1 MEKMIKLSQNLD
13 ALMDVFQVKEISN
26 SYHLENLLTVNP
38 VPLKESYQEIFDMLL
53 SEIQDKGD
61 QWNEEELKMKFLA
74 FLFFIAEMEEKG
86 KIQAFYERPLS
97 MVIQGHK
104 INLKTDCMLATPLGK
119 NTPKEPYFFL
129 QEFKKGK
136 GDKFDPEAQ
145 MLAAML
151 IAQNINQE
159 KGINHPMY
167 GAYIVGRNWNFTV
180 LNHNEYCRSRQFDA
194 TDKTTLLQIVFILRK
209 LKELILSN
217 AWLVTGWLV
226 IAY

>member
-1 MEKMIKLSQNLD
+1 MGLEQLKLSQNLD
-13 ALMDVFQVKEISN
+13 ALIDVFQVKEVKKSA
-26 SYHLENLLTVNP
+26 SLDWLLDVTCL
-38 VPLKESYQEIFDMLL
+38 PLKPSFQEIFDMLL

-74 FLFFIAEMEEKG
+74 FLFFISEMEEKG

-97 MVIQGHK
+97 MAIQGHK
-104 INLKTDCMLATPLGK
+104 INIKTDCMLATPLGK

-151 IAQNINQE
+151 IAQSRNQA
-159 KGINHPMY
+159 KMDNLHPIY
-167 GAYIVGRNWNFTV
+167 GAYIVGKNWNFTV
-180 LNHNEYCRSRQFDA
+180 LDNNEYCRSRQFDA
-194 TDKTTLLQIVFILRK
+194 TDKDTLHQIVFILRK
-209 LKELILSN
+209 LKDLILN
-217 AWLVTGWLV
+217 Q
-226 IAY
+226 

>member
-1 MEKMIKLSQNLD
+1 METIKLSQNLD
-13 ALMDVFQVKEISN
+13 ALMDVFQVKEIKN
-26 SYHLENLLTVNP
+26 CQYLEQLLSVTP
-38 VPLKESYQEIFDMLL
+38 TSLKPSYQEIFDMLL

-74 FLFFIAEMEEKG
+74 FLFFISEMEEKG

-97 MVIQGHK
+97 TVIQGHK
-104 INLKTDCMLATPLGK
+104 INIKTDCMLATPLGK

-151 IAQNINQE
+151 IAQSRNE
-159 KGINHPMY
+159 LKKANHHPIY
-167 GAYIVGRNWNFTV
+167 GAYIVGKNWNFTA
-180 LNHNEYCRSRQFDA
+180 LNNNEYCRSRQYDA
-194 TDKTTLLQIVFILRK
+194 TEKDNLLQIVFILRK
-209 LKELILSN
+209 LKELILS
-217 AWLVTGWLV
+217 
-226 IAY
+226 